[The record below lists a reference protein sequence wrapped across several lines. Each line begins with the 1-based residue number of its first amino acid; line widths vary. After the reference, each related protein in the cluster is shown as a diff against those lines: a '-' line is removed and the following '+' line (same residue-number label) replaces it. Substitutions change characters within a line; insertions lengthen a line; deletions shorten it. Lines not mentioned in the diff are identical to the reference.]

1 MHSGAATLPR
11 ATTSTA
17 GLPGWLRRVGRAPW
31 AFADQ
36 ALISGTNFFTMILLA
51 RQLPRREFGDFA
63 LVYAGL
69 LLANSLQAG
78 PITTAHN
85 VLGATR
91 RGRDYIDYTT
101 STALA
106 QLGFALAAALL
117 MAVAAIAAWGAGAGR
132 EVAPLLAL
140 LAPTVF
146 AWQLQEFSRRVLYT
160 ERRLAAAFGN
170 DLISYGGQ
178 ATGIAALWAT
188 GTLSAPRALIT
199 LAARSALAAAFGSWQ
214 LRESLRGRFDRSFL
228 RENWAF
234 GKWLVGVNL
243 VESWLSNAVYFFL
256 CGFLIDAAAAGL
268 LKASHTILGPTRVLS
283 YVLSSL
289 LPIHLSRTLGE
300 RGDRALDAAL
310 IKTFRYVIPLLG
322 GYCLLVALCAGPV
335 LGLFYRDA
343 YPDGRPVLVL
353 YCVLTF
359 LVFVNM
365 TIDAALLAK
374 HLSPLIFSNQLRASL
389 VILPFGWLAVRSFGA
404 HGAVLSMIATNLVL
418 SVLSW
423 RIYRR
428 SLAAVAEVAPGDT
441 GADDSGPTPRGSPG
455 REDAS

>member
-1 MHSGAATLPR
+1 MHTVAAALPR
-11 ATTSTA
+11 ASTSTA
-17 GLPGWLRRVGRAPW
+17 GLPGWLRKVGRAPW

-36 ALISGTNFFTMILLA
+36 ALISATNFFTMILLA
-51 RQLPRREFGDFA
+51 RHLPRREFGDFA

-91 RGRDYIDYTT
+91 RGRDYLDYTT

-106 QLGFALAAALL
+106 QLGFAIAAALL
-117 MAVAAIAAWGAGAGR
+117 TAAAAIVAWGAGVGR
-132 EVAPLLAL
+132 EVALLLAL
-140 LAPTVF
+140 LAPSIL

-160 ERRLAAAFGN
+160 ERRLAAALGN

-178 ATGIAALWAT
+178 TVGIAVLWAT
-188 GTLSAPRALIT
+188 GTLSASRALVA
-199 LAARSALAAAFGSWQ
+199 LAVTSALAAAFGAWQ
-214 LRESLRGRFDRSFL
+214 LRESLRGRVDWSL
-228 RENWAF
+228 IRENWAF
-234 GKWLVGVNL
+234 GKWLVGVHL
-243 VESWLSNAVYFFL
+243 VGNWLSNEAYLFL
-256 CGFLIDAAAAGL
+256 CGFLVNAASAGVL
-268 LKASHTILGPTRVLS
+268 RASQTIFGPTRVFA

-289 LPIHLSRTLGE
+289 LPTHLSRTLGE

-310 IKTFRYVIPLLG
+310 TKTFRYVIPLLG

-335 LGLFYRDA
+335 LRLFYQDA
-343 YPDGRPVLVL
+343 YADESSVLVL

-359 LVFVNM
+359 NIFVNM

-374 HLSPLIFSNQLRASL
+374 RLSPLIFSSQLRANL
-389 VILPFGWLAVRSFGA
+389 VILPFGWLAVRAFGP
-404 HGAVLSMIATNLVL
+404 HGAVLGMIASNLIL
-418 SVLSW
+418 SVLLW

-428 SLAAVAEVAPGDT
+428 SLVPTAGFPPRDAGTGDPEP
-441 GADDSGPTPRGSPG
+441 DPRRSSGG
-455 REDAS
+455 EDAS